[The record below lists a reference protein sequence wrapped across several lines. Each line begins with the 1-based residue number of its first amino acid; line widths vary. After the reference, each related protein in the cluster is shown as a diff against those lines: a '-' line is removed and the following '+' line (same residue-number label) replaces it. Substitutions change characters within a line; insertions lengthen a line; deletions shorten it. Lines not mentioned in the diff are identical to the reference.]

1 MDISVM
7 VQWLIN
13 YFLVIKTVR
22 VEHGGRSWFYQ
33 PIWGWENWGSKK
45 KKIRLKLNQKQWGA
59 ILNRRVNSDE
69 LKKWGVISCFENWK
83 FNQKSF
89 EHAEIKDS
97 HSKNGATSTKNWDV
111 SSKIAFFPCYCTVDP
126 NCIEQ
131 QIVIG

>member
-1 MDISVM
+1 MGGEAGFTNQFEGEKIG
-7 VQWLIN
+7 VQ
-13 YFLVIKTVR
+13 
-22 VEHGGRSWFYQ
+22 
-33 PIWGWENWGSKK
+33 K